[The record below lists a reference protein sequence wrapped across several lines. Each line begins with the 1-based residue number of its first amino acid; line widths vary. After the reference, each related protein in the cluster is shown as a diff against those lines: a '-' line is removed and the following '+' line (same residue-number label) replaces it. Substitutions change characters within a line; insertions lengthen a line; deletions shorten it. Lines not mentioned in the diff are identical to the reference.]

1 MKTINITIDAQGT
14 ATSDS
19 DSAGYFGEHNS
30 LTMKI
35 TVGTYFGGCEYYRM
49 VIDGGYSDKL
59 TPSDGIIS
67 YTVPQTALRP
77 PAIRCQ
83 LAGYKTEDG
92 IPLLISRSRPFDLK
106 VGASPTAEIP
116 INPLLADPFETKI
129 SELAN
134 AVSVN
139 HSDIEK
145 LETVFDGLDA
155 NVKKAETGAL
165 NASLYSSMCEK
176 AAQRAE
182 TAAKA
187 LEDLNA
193 EDVKY
198 STDVY
203 TLSADNSKAALDE
216 LFQKS
221 ADFDSVLASF
231 NSKRVLVDDSHF
243 TMLSG
248 SNMEE
253 ILMNADNSLVTL
265 RSDCGKLKDLKQA
278 KITAKGILKGAGNG
292 SISAAA
298 AGVDYISPSE
308 VDDQISDTS
317 QNPVQNSVVKKYIDG
332 MLNPSSFK
340 YVQEQVRLGRGP
352 AWYPVGYE
360 FTTHDS
366 VTGRDIIWVVRGH
379 DTHKASDESL
389 KHTMTLETKYLYSD
403 ANGLRKAIQFDA
415 AEAFYYAENGLAAG
429 TYNFTVANQDW
440 CTTDNGKT
448 FKFTLKNAVPSGGQ
462 LVFDATYTASFEGKS
477 VKVFA
482 SNTATSPT
490 ETATITEGS
499 DGTSLGTT
507 DGESENVNHMHRI
520 FFGSNNYAQSA
531 MRQWLNSDAEAG
543 AVWSPTNKYDRPPV
557 WATMNSGFLRGLP
570 SDFLEVV
577 KPVEVTC
584 HTNSVYETKGYD
596 GVSFTANQTYTLYDD
611 RFFLLSAFE
620 VSENAGSAVQKDG
633 ELLEYYKNLTDTERI
648 KRDENGTEQYTWL
661 RSSYCDTPHSVRV
674 IMPSGALYRNL
685 AYYGHSICPA
695 CVIA

>member
-1 MKTINITIDAQGT
+1 MFKSRCVSDAV
-14 ATSDS
+14 
-19 DSAGYFGEHNS
+19 
-30 LTMKI
+30 L
-35 TVGTYFGGCEYYRM
+35 
-49 VIDGGYSDKL
+49 L
-59 TPSDGIIS
+59 
-67 YTVPQTALRP
+67 
-77 PAIRCQ
+77 
-83 LAGYKTEDG
+83 G
-92 IPLLISRSRPFDLK
+92 IPWDMNSRR
-106 VGASPTAEIP
+106 T
-116 INPLLADPFETKI
+116 T
-129 SELAN
+129 
-134 AVSVN
+134 
-139 HSDIEK
+139 
-145 LETVFDGLDA
+145 
-155 NVKKAETGAL
+155 
-165 NASLYSSMCEK
+165 
-176 AAQRAE
+176 
-182 TAAKA
+182 
-187 LEDLNA
+187 
-193 EDVKY
+193 
-198 STDVY
+198 
-203 TLSADNSKAALDE
+203 
-216 LFQKS
+216 
-221 ADFDSVLASF
+221 
-231 NSKRVLVDDSHF
+231 
-243 TMLSG
+243 
-248 SNMEE
+248 
-253 ILMNADNSLVTL
+253 
-265 RSDCGKLKDLKQA
+265 RS
-278 KITAKGILKGAGNG
+278 
-292 SISAAA
+292 
-298 AGVDYISPSE
+298 
-308 VDDQISDTS
+308 
-317 QNPVQNSVVKKYIDG
+317 
-332 MLNPSSFK
+332 
-340 YVQEQVRLGRGP
+340 
-352 AWYPVGYE
+352 
-360 FTTHDS
+360 
-366 VTGRDIIWVVRGH
+366 RDIIWVVRGH

-440 CTTDNGKT
+440 YTTDNGKT
-448 FKFTLKNAVPSGGQ
+448 FKFTLKNAVPSSGQ

-620 VSENAGSAVQKDG
+620 VSENAGSTVQKDG